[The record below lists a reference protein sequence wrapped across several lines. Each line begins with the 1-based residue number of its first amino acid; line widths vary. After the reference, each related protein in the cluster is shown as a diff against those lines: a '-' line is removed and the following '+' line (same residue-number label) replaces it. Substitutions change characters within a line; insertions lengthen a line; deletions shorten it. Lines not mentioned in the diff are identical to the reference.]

1 MTGQPRRRRFSRA
14 PRILSRTG
22 DQVAVRRIRWL
33 LGIYGLLFAIVFA
46 QLVSIQI
53 VDADDYADRSL
64 QQRERTIDLPAVRGR
79 IYDRDGDVLATSVD
93 GATIYADPR
102 AYQPGKTPDGTAIP
116 AAAAAADVAA
126 TLAPI
131 MQRDAAQLTERLQQD
146 AHFVYLGRQLD
157 WSVGEEIEA
166 LDLPGVAVLR
176 EPRRVYPGRALAAQV
191 VGFTGIDGDG
201 LQGMEAQYDGI
212 LQGRA
217 GTLLLERAPGGLDIT
232 TGIRELRPSTVGT
245 DLVLTLDRD
254 VQHAAE
260 VAASSAVAE
269 FSAAAATVVVLEVA
283 TGDVLA
289 MASSPGYDPN
299 ARLADDQ
306 DAWRN
311 RAITDIFEPG
321 STQKALT
328 IAAAIEEGI
337 VTADTDLEVPDQIR
351 VASSTFRDLYPTDEP
366 SMTVGDI
373 MERSSNVGTIQ
384 IAQGLGEQRLEHYL
398 RAFGYGTPTGSGFPG
413 ESGGMLMP
421 HEDWWSTSLPTIAI
435 GHGVAVSLLQLA
447 GSYATLANDGRA
459 VTPRVV
465 RGTVGDDGR
474 LQPLATRDGRQVV
487 SPTTARQVQQLLE
500 RVVSGERGTGSLAA
514 VPGYTVAGKTGTA
527 RKPTTDGPGYSD
539 EYVAT
544 FAGFAPAHDPQIAV
558 AVMVDEPTPYYGGT
572 VAAPVFREVMEA
584 TLIARRVPPD
594 GAATTLPAAM
604 DHARSEALGIA
615 QDAQAPLAEPPPD
628 GPAGP
633 AGDPATT
640 GAPD

>member
-1 MTGQPRRRRFSRA
+1 MTEQPRRRFIRA
-14 PRILSRTG
+14 PRILSRSG
-22 DQVAVRRIRWL
+22 EQVAVRRIRWL
-33 LGIYGLLFAIVFA
+33 LGIYGLLIAIVFA
-46 QLVSIQI
+46 QLISIQV

-64 QQRERTIDLPAVRGR
+64 RQRERTIALPAVRGR

-102 AYQPGKTPDGTAIP
+102 AYRPGETADGTPVP
-116 AAAAAADVAA
+116 AAAAASEVAA

-131 MQRDAAQLTERLQQD
+131 MDRDPAELEARLEQD

-157 WSVGEEIEA
+157 WSVGEQIDA

-176 EPRRVYPGRALAAQV
+176 EPKRIYPGSALAAQV

-212 LQGRA
+212 LRGRP

-232 TGIRELRPSTVGT
+232 SGIRELTPSTVGT

-260 VAASSAVAE
+260 VAASSAVDGFDAN
-269 FSAAAATVVVLEVA
+269 AATVVVLEVA

-299 ARLADDQ
+299 AREQDDQ

-311 RAITDIFEPG
+311 RAITDVFEPG

-337 VTADTDLEVPDQIR
+337 VTADTTMEVPDQVR

-366 SMTVGDI
+366 TMTVGDI

-384 IAQGLGEQRLEHYL
+384 IAQELGDQRLDHYL
-398 RAFGYGTPTGSGFPG
+398 RAFGYGSPTGSGFPG
-413 ESGGMLMP
+413 EASGMLMP
-421 HEDWWSTSLPTIAI
+421 HEDWWSTARPPIAI
-435 GHGVAVSLLQLA
+435 GHGAADSLLQLA
-447 GSYATLANDGRA
+447 GSYATLANDGRSVA
-459 VTPRVV
+459 PRVI
-465 RGTVGDDGR
+465 RGTIGDDGR
-474 LQPLATRDGRQVV
+474 LEPVAARGGQQVV

-500 RVVSGERGTGSLAA
+500 RVVSGDRGTGSLAA
-514 VPGYTVAGKTGTA
+514 VPGYTAAGKTGTA
-527 RKPTTDGPGYSD
+527 RKPATDGPGYSD

-544 FAGFAPAHDPQIAV
+544 FAGFAPAHDPEIVV
-558 AVMVDEPTPYYGGT
+558 AVMVDEPTPYYGGL
-572 VAAPVFREVMEA
+572 VAAPIFREVMEA
-584 TLIARRVPPD
+584 ALIARRVAPD
-594 GAATTLPAAM
+594 GSATTLPAAM
-604 DHARSEALGIA
+604 DHAR
-615 QDAQAPLAEPPPD
+615 AQALADAEAAQASLDEDPPPH
-628 GPAGP
+628 GPAGAP
-633 AGDPATT
+633 LTPTATETGD
-640 GAPD
+640 